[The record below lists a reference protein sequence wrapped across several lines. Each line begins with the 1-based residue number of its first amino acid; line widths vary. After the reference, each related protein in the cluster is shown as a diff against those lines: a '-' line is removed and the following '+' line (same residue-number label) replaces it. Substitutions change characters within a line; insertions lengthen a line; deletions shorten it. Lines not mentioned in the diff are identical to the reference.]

1 MNIILKKW
9 DKDLKDELIEICNK
23 VDRSFLSDRL
33 PYPYT
38 KESADWYLGMV
49 AEHTEKMV
57 SSVQLLLM
65 VKWLGIFQLSRSQM
79 YIVKMEI

>member
-9 DKDLKDELIEICNK
+9 DKELKDNLIEICNK

-38 KESADWYLGMV
+38 EASADWWLNMTV
-49 AEHTEKMV
+49 KMV
-57 SSVQLLLM
+57 YSEQLLLM
-65 VKWLGIFQLSRSQM
+65 VKLLVIFRLSRSQM
-79 YIVKMEI
+79 CMVKTEI